1 MERSDFHKSS
11 IFIIYYYSFA
21 KGVEN
26 LDSLRNSG
34 KVIDSSDQKIVR
46 STEKIIPE
54 IFHKVSPYRK
64 QTESPG
70 TLLNNR
76 PADGRDDAAGSA
88 KKQAGVIHIKERY
101 FTMLKK
107 DLILRNPL
115 RMMGH
120 ENDDILESGQFGAVL
135 ARAGVGKTAFLVQL
149 SLNALLRG
157 KNVLHISL
165 TDPVNKVSLW
175 YKEVFNLIA
184 EQYQVQQIN
193 QLWES
198 VLPHRFI
205 MTFRVEGFSVPKLQ
219 ERLADLTEQNIF
231 KPQMI
236 IVDGFPFDESVHQSL
251 SEFKELVGEQGM
263 HSWFTVRTHRHE
275 APEADGTPL
284 QLAHVSDLFEIALQL
299 LPVGKEIHVKALKG
313 GDSFSKHLDLR
324 LDPST
329 MLLTN
334 QS

>member
-1 MERSDFHKSS
+1 MAKQKS
-11 IFIIYYYSFA
+11 
-21 KGVEN
+21 VEN
-26 LDSLRNSG
+26 LNS
-34 KVIDSSDQKIVR
+34 VQNPAATVNFPDQEVLLSPQSR
-46 STEKIIPE
+46 SRD
-54 IFHKVSPYRK
+54 RK
-64 QTESPG
+64 QSEP
-70 TLLNNR
+70 
-76 PADGRDDAAGSA
+76 DAASFRSKLLKNRREA
-88 KKQAGVIHIKERY
+88 FAPAEKQSGVIYIKERY
-101 FTMLKK
+101 FIMLKK

-115 RMMGH
+115 RMMGN
-120 ENDDILESGQFGAVL
+120 ENDDILTAGEFGAVL

-165 TDPVNKVSLW
+165 TDPVKKVSLW

-184 EQYQVQQIN
+184 EQYKVDQIN

-198 VLPHRFI
+198 ILPHRFI

-231 KPQMI
+231 SPQMI
-236 IVDGFPFDESVHQSL
+236 IVDGFPFGESVRQSL
-251 SEFKELVGEQGM
+251 CEFKDLVKQKGM

-275 APEADGTPL
+275 EPEPDGTPL
-284 QLAHVSDLFEIALQL
+284 QLTHLSDLFEIAIQL
-299 LPVGKEIHVKALKG
+299 IPVGKEIHVKALKG
-313 GDSFSKHLDLR
+313 GDCFSKQLDLR

>member
-1 MERSDFHKSS
+1 MAKSKGINNISPFQKLEIPIDAANGNVIYTSEAVNPEIPRSPAPQHRKRRAATAVSGEFEAAKTDAAES
-11 IFIIYYYSFA
+11 IPRSAGIIYI
-21 KGVEN
+21 
-26 LDSLRNSG
+26 R
-34 KVIDSSDQKIVR
+34 
-46 STEKIIPE
+46 
-54 IFHKVSPYRK
+54 
-64 QTESPG
+64 
-70 TLLNNR
+70 
-76 PADGRDDAAGSA
+76 
-88 KKQAGVIHIKERY
+88 ERY
-101 FTMLKK
+101 LTMLKN

-115 RMMGH
+115 RLMGQ
-120 ENDDILESGQFGAVL
+120 ENEDILAGGEFGAVL

-175 YKEVFNLIA
+175 YKEVFGLIA
-184 EQYQVQQIN
+184 EQYQVDQIN

-231 KPQMI
+231 SPQMI
-236 IVDGFPFDESVHQSL
+236 IVDGFPFDDTIHESL
-251 SEFKELVGEQGM
+251 NNFKSMIEQQAI
-263 HSWFTVRTHRHE
+263 HAWFTVRTHRHE
-275 APEADGTPL
+275 EPEADGTPQ
-284 QLAHVSDLFEIALQL
+284 QLAHVADLFKIAIQL
-299 LPVGKEIHVKALKG
+299 VPEGKEIHVRALKG
-313 GDSFSKHLDLR
+313 GASFSKNLDLR

-334 QS
+334 PR

>member
-1 MERSDFHKSS
+1 
-11 IFIIYYYSFA
+11 
-21 KGVEN
+21 
-26 LDSLRNSG
+26 
-34 KVIDSSDQKIVR
+34 
-46 STEKIIPE
+46 
-54 IFHKVSPYRK
+54 
-64 QTESPG
+64 
-70 TLLNNR
+70 
-76 PADGRDDAAGSA
+76 
-88 KKQAGVIHIKERY
+88 
-101 FTMLKK
+101 MLKK

-120 ENDDILESGQFGAVL
+120 ENEDILGPGEFGAVL

-149 SLNALLRG
+149 SLNALLNG

-184 EQYQVQQIN
+184 EQYQVDQIN
-193 QLWES
+193 QLWDS

-219 ERLADLTEQNIF
+219 ERLTDLTEQNIF
-231 KPQMI
+231 SPQMI
-236 IVDGFPFDESVHQSL
+236 IVDGFPFDESVHPSL
-251 SEFKELVGEQGM
+251 GEFKNLVRQQGM
-263 HSWFTVRTHRHE
+263 HAWFTVRTHRHE
-275 APEADGTPL
+275 EPEADGTPL
-284 QLAHVSDLFEIALQL
+284 QLTHISDLFEIAIQL
-299 LPVGKEIHVKALKG
+299 LPEGKEIHVKALKG
-313 GDSFSKHLDLR
+313 GDSFSRHLDLR

>member
-1 MERSDFHKSS
+1 MAKS
-11 IFIIYYYSFA
+11 
-21 KGVEN
+21 KGVEKF
-26 LDSLRNSG
+26 DSPQNSG
-34 KVIDSSDQKIVR
+34 EAIDSPDQKVLR
-46 STEKIIPE
+46 STEKIKPE
-54 IFHKVSPYRK
+54 THDTLPPYRS
-64 QTESPG
+64 QTDSPAASFKS
-70 TLLNNR
+70 R
-76 PADGRDDAAGSA
+76 PADVQAVASGPA
-88 KKQAGVIHIKERY
+88 KELAGVIYIKERY
-101 FTMLKK
+101 FTMLKN

-115 RMMGH
+115 RVMGH
-120 ENDDILESGQFGAVL
+120 KTDDILSSGEFGAVL

-165 TDPVNKVSLW
+165 VDPVNKVSLW

-184 EQYQVQQIN
+184 DQYKVDQIN

-231 KPQMI
+231 APQMI
-236 IVDGFPFDESVHQSL
+236 IVDGFPFDDSVPQSL
-251 SEFKELVGEQGM
+251 AEFKDLVKKQGM
-263 HSWFTVRTHRHE
+263 HAWFTVRTHRHQE
-275 APEADGTPL
+275 PETDGIPL
-284 QLAHVSDLFEIALQL
+284 QLATVSDLFEIAIQL

>member
-1 MERSDFHKSS
+1 MNSPRD
-11 IFIIYYYSFA
+11 
-21 KGVEN
+21 
-26 LDSLRNSG
+26 SG
-34 KVIDSSDQKIVR
+34 KVIDSSDRKVVP
-46 STEKIIPE
+46 STEKIISE
-54 IFHKVSPYRK
+54 TLDTVSPYRK
-64 QTESPG
+64 QTGSPAA
-70 TLLNNR
+70 LFKSR
-76 PADGRDDAAGSA
+76 PAVDRDNSTGQA
-88 KKQAGVIHIKERY
+88 KKQAGVIYIKERY

-115 RMMGH
+115 RVMGN
-120 ENDDILESGQFGAVL
+120 ENDDILDAGEFGAVL
-135 ARAGVGKTAFLVQL
+135 ARAGVGKTAFMVQL

-184 EQYQVQQIN
+184 EQYQVDQIN
-193 QLWES
+193 TLWES

-231 KPQMI
+231 RPQMI

-251 SEFKELVGEQGM
+251 SEFKDMVKEQEM
-263 HSWFTVRTHRHE
+263 HAWFTVRTHRHE
-275 APEADGTPL
+275 EPEADGTPL
-284 QLAHVSDLFEIALQL
+284 RLAHVSDLFEIAIQL
-299 LPVGKEIHVKALKG
+299 LPEGKEIHVKALKG
-313 GDSFSKHLDLR
+313 GDSFSKQLDLK

>member
-1 MERSDFHKSS
+1 MSKW
-11 IFIIYYYSFA
+11 
-21 KGVEN
+21 KGFKN
-26 LDSLRNSG
+26 LDSQNSG
-34 KVIDSSDQKIVR
+34 KAVDPLNQKVLSVTAKIKSETPDKPATYGSRTDS
-46 STEKIIPE
+46 PAA
-54 IFHKVSPYRK
+54 
-64 QTESPG
+64 
-70 TLLNNR
+70 LLKSR
-76 PADGRDDAAGSA
+76 PADGQSA
-88 KKQAGVIHIKERY
+88 SSDSVKKEAEVIHIKERY
-101 FTMLKK
+101 FTMLRK

-115 RMMGH
+115 RVMGY
-120 ENDDILESGQFGAVL
+120 ENEDILSAGEFGAVL

-165 TDPVNKVSLW
+165 ADPVNKVSLW

-184 EQYQVQQIN
+184 DQYKVDQIS

-198 VLPHRFI
+198 ALPHRFI
-205 MTFRVEGFSVPKLQ
+205 MTFRVDGFSVPKLQ

-231 KPQMI
+231 RPQII

-251 SEFKELVGEQGM
+251 SEFKDLVSNQGM
-263 HSWFTVRTHRHE
+263 HAWFTIRTHRHE
-275 APEADGTPL
+275 EPEADGTPL
-284 QLAHVSDLFEIALQL
+284 PFAHVSDLFEIAIQL

-313 GDSFSKHLDLR
+313 GGSFSKHLDLR

>member
-1 MERSDFHKSS
+1 MEKSTG
-11 IFIIYYYSFA
+11 IRD
-21 KGVEN
+21 
-26 LDSLRNSG
+26 LDSHNSG
-34 KVIDSSDQKIVR
+34 KAITPSEQKALSTIDRIKFETQYQHGTNR
-46 STEKIIPE
+46 SQSNPPVALL
-54 IFHKVSPYRK
+54 KVK
-64 QTESPG
+64 
-70 TLLNNR
+70 
-76 PADGRDDAAGSA
+76 PADGQTVSSDPAER
-88 KKQAGVIHIKERY
+88 QAEVIHIKERY
-101 FTMLKK
+101 FIMLKN

-115 RMMGH
+115 RVMGR
-120 ENDDILESGQFGAVL
+120 ENDDILSAGEFGAVL

-157 KNVLHISL
+157 KKVLHISL
-165 TDPVNKVSLW
+165 ADPVNKVSLW

-184 EQYQVQQIN
+184 DQYKVDQIN

-231 KPQMI
+231 APQII
-236 IVDGFPFDESVHQSL
+236 IVDGFPFDGSVHQSL
-251 SEFKELVGEQGM
+251 RDFKDLVNNQGM
-263 HSWFTVRTHRHE
+263 HAWFTIRTHRHE
-275 APEADGTPL
+275 EPEADGTPPSF
-284 QLAHVSDLFEIALQL
+284 ARVSDLFEIAIQL

-313 GDSFSKHLDLR
+313 GDAFSKQLDLR

>member
-1 MERSDFHKSS
+1 MAKSK
-11 IFIIYYYSFA
+11 SF
-21 KGVEN
+21 EN
-26 LDSLRNSG
+26 LDSQNSAG
-34 KVIDSSDQKIVR
+34 KAYRPIGRKSLN
-46 STEKIIPE
+46 
-54 IFHKVSPYRK
+54 FSPK
-64 QTESPG
+64 TESPTG
-70 TLLNNR
+70 DPWLPDLGEKDLPANSVQSRPAVR
-76 PADGRDDAAGSA
+76 PADSDPAKASAG
-88 KKQAGVIHIKERY
+88 IIYIKERY

-115 RMMGH
+115 RLIGH
-120 ENDDILESGQFGAVL
+120 ESDDILKAGEFGAVL

-165 TDPVNKVSLW
+165 ADPVNKVSLW

-184 EQYQVQQIN
+184 DQYKIDQIS

-198 VLPHRFI
+198 ILPHRFI

-231 KPQMI
+231 SPQMI

-251 SEFKELVGEQGM
+251 GEFKNLVKAQGM

-275 APEADGTPL
+275 EPRPDGIPT
-284 QLAHVSDLFEIALQL
+284 QLAPVSSLFEIAIQL
-299 LPVGKEIHVKALKG
+299 VPVGKEILVKALKG
-313 GDSFSKHLDLR
+313 GESFADHIDLR

-329 MLLTN
+329 MLL
-334 QS
+334 S